1 VLDSHGLQER
11 EVSTTQGIKIN
22 CNAEAVTTN
31 RKGMYGR
38 LQVWHLPKEIANIFS
53 MHELTKMY
61 CIPYDSWD
69 GYYMVH
75 TP

>member
-1 VLDSHGLQER
+1 M
-11 EVSTTQGIKIN
+11 
-22 CNAEAVTTN
+22 TTN